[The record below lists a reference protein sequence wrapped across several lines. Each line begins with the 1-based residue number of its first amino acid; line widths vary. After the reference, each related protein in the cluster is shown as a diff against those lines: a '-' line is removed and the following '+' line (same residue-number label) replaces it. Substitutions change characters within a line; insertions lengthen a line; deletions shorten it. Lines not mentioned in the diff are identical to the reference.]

1 MPVAAPGRVR
11 GALAEPLLAVT
22 ALALLAVAASARD
35 AVVLGWASVGA
46 LAGYS
51 LSGSV

>member
-1 MPVAAPGRVR
+1 MPVAPAGRAR
-11 GALAEPLLAVT
+11 EALAEPLLAVT
-22 ALALLAVAASARD
+22 ALAMLATAAAAQD
-35 AVVLGWASVGA
+35 AVVLGWASIGA